1 MIDFINRL
9 GSGWMTYF
17 GWAVIQNTF
26 FLGLLFF
33 ALYLLQNTSARLKYA
48 VTLIGLIKLLLPPF
62 LPATFL
68 SLPVSDTNSAS
79 AATVIQPVSE
89 IVSSKA
95 WFLEIRYTGW
105 LLIIW
110 TLFAVGSILI
120 ALSLTLRLKSRL
132 KTAVKIDHQKLDLGN
147 NIASIQILKSDKI
160 SIPLTM
166 GMMPQNIYVPALWDQ
181 WSERCKRMIIQHE
194 LAHIKRKDGI
204 AQLLQI
210 LAQAIYF
217 FHPLVWQ
224 LSKRMN
230 ECREMACDEAS
241 IENNSGLSVEY
252 SRALVEIAENMVQ
265 TRLGVSSASALIRQK
280 NELLNRVQYLIRE
293 VKMHNTSKLKI
304 GLILAGLLIFIV
316 PLSWTKSTPAE
327 PANSGTKSSTEETG
341 ELRGYALNEETDQGM
356 SGVTITL
363 KGTDKQTTSD
373 EAGKFRIDQ
382 IKTGIYILEANHIG
396 FKNVVFSDV
405 KIKKE
410 EPTWIKIKLSPVVVQ
425 TSDVSAPPSAAE
437 DEEITFVEYD
447 TPPMPVGGFA
457 EIQKYLD
464 YPEAARK
471 AGTEGKVVLY
481 VHISETGEVLKTKVQ
496 ESVNPEC
503 DKAAIKAIQS
513 VKWNPAKQGDDP
525 VAVWVAVPISF
536 KLH

>member
-327 PANSGTKSSTEETG
+327 P
-341 ELRGYALNEETDQGM
+341 
-356 SGVTITL
+356 
-363 KGTDKQTTSD
+363 TS
-373 EAGKFRIDQ
+373 
-382 IKTGIYILEANHIG
+382 
-396 FKNVVFSDV
+396 
-405 KIKKE
+405 
-410 EPTWIKIKLSPVVVQ
+410 Q
-425 TSDVSAPPSAAE
+425 TSDSNSEARADKEMGA
-437 DEEITFVEYD
+437 EEIIFVEYD

-457 EIQKYLD
+457 EIQKNLE

-513 VKWNPAKQGDDP
+513 VKWDPAKQGDDP